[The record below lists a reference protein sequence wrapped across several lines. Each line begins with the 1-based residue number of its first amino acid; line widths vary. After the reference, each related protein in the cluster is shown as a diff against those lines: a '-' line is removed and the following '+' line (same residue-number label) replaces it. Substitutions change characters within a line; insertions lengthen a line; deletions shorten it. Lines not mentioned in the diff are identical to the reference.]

1 MDTIN
6 TMNEVISARIED
18 DKVGQD
24 YDYFDDDNN
33 NMYESQ
39 KN

>member
-6 TMNEVISARIED
+6 TMTEVISASIED

>member
-6 TMNEVISARIED
+6 TMTEVISASIED
-18 DKVGQD
+18 DKVVQD